1 MDGGLPLPRMGQGC
15 GIGGRGTTVGL
26 PEPPVRGTMYE
37 RFPRRSRVTM
47 FRSFLPIRNR
57 KVWGADRHAPPA
69 GCFVPGKAVYLMI
82 FECLYRGPF
91 RMHERGRGVRAPSP
105 FPSGAVA
112 RRRQANIMES
122 SPTYPMLDVL
132 RVCPVPRS
140 FCHGTLLSAQL
151 VVPSGRPADAS
162 AVSGEI
168 LRHHHRGIRPQ

>member
-1 MDGGLPLPRMGQGC
+1 MVFCRCPAWGRDAVSAVAGLPSACLGRLCGGQCTSDFHGGQELRC
-15 GIGGRGTTVGL
+15 SDRFCRSGIGRFGGRTDT
-26 PEPPVRGTMYE
+26 
-37 RFPRRSRVTM
+37 RRLLV
-47 FRSFLPIRNR
+47 
-57 KVWGADRHAPPA
+57 V
-69 GCFVPGKAVYLMI
+69 FVPGKAVYLMI
-82 FECLYRGPF
+82 FECLCRGPF
-91 RMHERGRGVRAPSP
+91 RMHERGRGVRALSP